1 MAYRPADSLDREQE
15 RGNKELRQWRAVGIE
30 VSVPPNLWILSSFS
44 GIDRAGARGVL
55 HSRHLSEVWLTVRKN
70 EFGRDGGARL
80 TRVIDD
86 QDVRSSLKE
95 LGFVIVSAKKS
106 THQ

>member
-1 MAYRPADSLDREQE
+1 MAYRSAGSLDREQE

-44 GIDRAGARGVL
+44 GIDRAGARGAL
-55 HSRHLSEVWLTVRKN
+55 YRRHLSELRLTVRKN
-70 EFGRDGGARL
+70 EFGREGGARL

-86 QDVRSSLKE
+86 RDVRSHREE
-95 LGFVIVSAKKS
+95 LGFVIASAKKS